1 MKSSSHSGQLSRIAL
16 DLGPLIVFFGTFR
29 FFGIFAATAC
39 FMAAVLLALCVGYV
53 RERRL
58 SPMPLITAV
67 LVLIFGA
74 LTLYLRNDVFIKMK
88 PTVLYALFSLLL
100 TGGLAFNQL
109 LIRHVFSQAFQL
121 DEKGWRALTWRWAA
135 FFFGLAILNEAVWRS
150 FSTSVWV
157 SFKVW
162 AIIPL
167 IFLFALAQTP
177 LIFRHQVEAK
187 ENQRQSSD

>member
-1 MKSSSHSGQLSRIAL
+1 MTTGSQAKQWLRFVRY
-16 DLGPLIVFFGTFR
+16 LGRLLFCFTAYR
-29 FFGIFAATAC
+29 FFGIYAATAC
-39 FMAAVLLALCVGYV
+39 FMAAVLLALCIGYI

-67 LVLIFGA
+67 LVLVFGA

-88 PTVLYALFSLLL
+88 PTALYVLFSLLL
-100 TGGLAFNQL
+100 AGGLACNRL
-109 LIRHVFSQAFQL
+109 LIKYVFTQAFEL
-121 DEKGWRALTWRWAA
+121 NEAGWRALTWRWAA
-135 FFFGLAILNEAVWRS
+135 FFLALAVLNEAVWRN
-150 FSTSVWV
+150 FPTSVWV

-177 LIFRHQVEAK
+177 LIFRHQIKVDEPA
-187 ENQRQSSD
+187 QRGG